1 MEYLGEF
8 VKNSNAKHYRLG
20 DKLAQEKNA
29 LMIMSEHDEIAN
41 QIIDEKV
48 GKTLLA
54 LGTSGIL
61 HELHI
66 TDQKVYNQFPLFFR
80 VVLEIP

>member
-1 MEYLGEF
+1 
-8 VKNSNAKHYRLG
+8 
-20 DKLAQEKNA
+20 
-29 LMIMSEHDEIAN
+29 MSEHDEIAN